1 MRPTIMEPEDAHP
14 MEFVREF
21 MLRFGQSVPPTVSMP
36 DPETHN
42 LRWRLID
49 EEAQELR
56 DATNPVEYLDAVGDL
71 LYVVYGAAIAA
82 GFSAQQ
88 VEAAVYEIHRSNMS
102 KLWSADEIDCIP
114 ADSRA
119 THVGDGRYIVRR
131 NDGKVIKSPTYS
143 PANLKPIIQ

>member
-1 MRPTIMEPEDAHP
+1 VNPIMEPEDAHP

-21 MLRFGQSVPPTVSMP
+21 MLRFGQAVPPTVSMP

-56 DATNPVEYLDAVGDL
+56 DATSLVQYLDAVGDL

-82 GFSAQQ
+82 GFTAHQI
-88 VEAAVYEIHRSNMS
+88 EAAVYEIHRSNMS
-102 KLWSADEIDCIP
+102 KLWSADEIDSIP
-114 ADSRA
+114 ADCRA
-119 THVGDGRYIVRR
+119 SHVGDGRYIVRR

-143 PANLKPIIQ
+143 PANLQPIIE

>member
-1 MRPTIMEPEDAHP
+1 MEPEDAHP

-56 DATNPVEYLDAVGDL
+56 DASSLVQYLDAVGDL

-82 GFSAQQ
+82 GFTAHQI
-88 VEAAVYEIHRSNMS
+88 EATVYEIHRSNMS
-102 KLWSADEIDCIP
+102 KLWSADEIDNIP
-114 ADSRA
+114 ADCRA
-119 THVGDGRYIVRR
+119 NHVGDGRYIVRR
-131 NDGKVIKSPTYS
+131 NDGKIIKSPTYS
-143 PANLKPIIQ
+143 PANLQPIIE